1 MPFGFLW
8 DVLSTK
14 KHKARVDELQ
24 YMLNEKG
31 KRVVMAG
38 AKQLLVSSLMLF
50 IQLVVF
56 LISAGHFPDFRP
68 WVYFGTAFV
77 HYCVSIAVQCKLNPE
92 LVVQRLKRKR
102 EGSKLWDEVLM
113 RLSNLMVVVAIP
125 AVAGLDYGRFHWFDL
140 DVSFVVLGFLF
151 VFASTFF
158 LNWAMVVNPYFE
170 PTVRIQ
176 KDRGHRVIASGPYA
190 IVRHPG
196 YLAGILFTLSIPVLI
211 GSVLAFIPVGIYLV
225 LIVARTWLEDETLR
239 KELDGYS
246 KYAELTR
253 YRLLPGVW

>member
-1 MPFGFLW
+1 MQ
-8 DVLSTK
+8 D
-14 KHKARVDELQ
+14 
-24 YMLNEKG
+24 EKG
-31 KRVVMAG
+31 TQIGMAG
-38 AKQLLVSSLMLF
+38 IKQLLLSSLMLF
-50 IQLVVF
+50 IQMAVF
-56 LISAGHFPDFRP
+56 FVSAGHFLGFRP

-77 HYCVSIAVQCKLNPE
+77 HYCVSIAVQCKLSPE
-92 LVVQRLKRKR
+92 LVVQRLKTKR

-113 RLSNLMVVVAIP
+113 RVSNLMVVVAIP
-125 AVAGLDYGRFHWFDL
+125 AVAGLDVGRFHWFDL
-140 DVSFVVLGFLF
+140 DVSFAILGFLF
-151 VFASTFF
+151 VFASSFL

-176 KDRGHRVIASGPYA
+176 KDRGHRVIVIGPYG

-196 YLAGILFTLSIPVLI
+196 YLAGILFTFSIPVLI
-211 GSVLAFIPVGIYLV
+211 GSVLAFIPVGVYVV